1 MKVFA
6 YCSESLRGRFRSVQ
20 DASKMLK
27 NGLPGVPLGAFERPL
42 ELQVAPQKSL
52 RGTQSVQKNFQVIPK
67 RLPRSLQG
75 TSRRTRRAPMDTQG
89 VPQGPQR
96 VPKGP
101 PGIPKE
107 CPRGPQGVSK
117 GSQGVPK
124 RSPRGPQEAP
134 KEAPRGP
141 QRRPKRPQDVPRSQF
156 HEVILGVFRNCL
168 QKRPEI
174 QFKIVF
180 VHP

>member
-1 MKVFA
+1 MKIASDFQRFRSPRPQFLQYITVNLKVFA

-124 RSPRGPQEAP
+124 RSPRGPQEVP
-134 KEAPRGP
+134 KGCPKDPQGSDREAPLNKGS
-141 QRRPKRPQDVPRSQF
+141 V
-156 HEVILGVFRNCL
+156 E
-168 QKRPEI
+168 
-174 QFKIVF
+174 
-180 VHP
+180 

>member
-1 MKVFA
+1 MLRIVKGFVLPRPRILQYLTVNLKVFA
-6 YCSESLRGRFRSVQ
+6 YCGESRRERFRSVQ
-20 DASKMLK
+20 NAPKMPPK
-27 NGLPGVPLGAFERPL
+27 WSPGAPLGAYERPL

-75 TSRRTRRAPMDTQG
+75 TPRRTRRAPMDTQG

-124 RSPRGPQEAP
+124 RSPRGPQGVP
-134 KEAPRGP
+134 KG
-141 QRRPKRPQDVPRSQF
+141 S
-156 HEVILGVFRNCL
+156 LGLR
-168 QKRPEI
+168 
-174 QFKIVF
+174 
-180 VHP
+180 